1 MIAGAVLRTL
11 ALALVLALCPPAPG
25 AAAPPLVTGVDLVSQ
40 HRLPEARTRA
50 AIGELAGKPLARA
63 EVRASLERLWALG
76 LFEAIRVEEVPG
88 AEGIRLAYQLARRPL
103 VRTIHWD
110 GDAGLDLADVAAA
123 AGLAIGDD
131 ASPAALERVH
141 RSLLARYRREG
152 YLGATVALRPAEVPL
167 TNERDITVALRA
179 GERARIARVEFRG
192 EHAPLTAAELSRVS
206 KLREGTPYRDLLV
219 RDGVRAIEDRLRGD
233 GLYEARAT
241 AGPPRWHAETNRVD
255 LDVEVVAG
263 PRFTVEFRDN
273 TALSDSALRAQLAF
287 AQAGRADEFEQQ
299 ASARQLEAAYR
310 EQGFHFARVD
320 AVPPGPDAPHVLAFA
335 IDEGPRVRVESVAF
349 TGGRAVPDAK
359 LAGLIETAPPG
370 LLRRGLYRADVL
382 ERDVRVLLAYLRAQ
396 GYPDAAVGP
405 VETAYSE
412 DRSRARIIIPI
423 TEGPRLIVASVDVHG
438 AALLHPAD
446 LRGAIALKPGDPWDA
461 ERARAGQ
468 RAIEQL
474 YAARAYHGAT
484 VALETRRTDGG
495 MALGYRVDEGA
506 PTRIG
511 RILVR
516 GLVLTRESVVRQ
528 DLPFREGDLL
538 TSERMLEG
546 QRRLGQL
553 PAFASV
559 SVDPLRPPP
568 EPFADVE
575 VTLRERKPWHLDF
588 GIGYGSEDGARGFAE
603 IGHDNVLG
611 IAASVSLRQRVSAG
625 GQSIGFSQR
634 TDALGRIPW
643 ILGSP
648 WWGEINLFQEQ
659 AERIGYDV
667 AAYGLR
673 LGAHRDLFPAWVTGL
688 RGEFRYRIESVRYS
702 HVDAS
707 LAEADVT
714 DGTELVA
721 SVSPIFTLDR
731 RDEAIDPTR
740 GSLHLVS
747 VEVGNPV
754 LGSDIS
760 FVKTRL
766 QTRWFLPWLKPVTVV
781 AAARLGLAAPYAG
794 SAALAIQDRFYAG
807 GASTVRGYREDRIG
821 PLDSKGNPVGG
832 NGLAI
837 FNLEARFPIWRWL
850 GGTVFAD
857 TGALTREV
865 EDLRRAPFHTGVGG
879 GIRIKTPVGP
889 IRLDV
894 GYALRPIPDE
904 SRLQIHVIV
913 GNPF

>member
-1 MIAGAVLRTL
+1 V
-11 ALALVLALCPPAPG
+11 
-25 AAAPPLVTGVDLVSQ
+25 
-40 HRLPEARTRA
+40 
-50 AIGELAGKPLARA
+50 
-63 EVRASLERLWALG
+63 
-76 LFEAIRVEEVPG
+76 FEAIRVEEVPG
-88 AEGIRLAYQLARRPL
+88 ADGIRLAYHVARRPL
-103 VRTIHWD
+103 VRTIRWQA
-110 GDAGLDLADVAAA
+110 GAGLDLADVAAA
-123 AGLAIGDD
+123 AGLATGGD
-131 ASPAALERVH
+131 ASPAALERVR
-141 RSLLARYRREG
+141 RSLLQRYRREG
-152 YLGATVALRPAEVPL
+152 YLGAVVVLRVAEVPE
-167 TNERDITVALRA
+167 TNERDVTVALDAR
-179 GERARIARVEFRG
+179 ERARLAHVEFRG
-192 EHAPLTAAELSRVS
+192 DHAPHTSAELARVS
-206 KLREGTPYRDLLV
+206 KLREGAPYRDLLV

-233 GLYEARAT
+233 GFYEARAT
-241 AGPPRWHAETNRVD
+241 AGPPRRRAETDRVD

-263 PRFTVEFRDN
+263 PRFTVELRGN
-273 TALSDSALRAQLAF
+273 TALSDSALRSQLTF

-299 ASARQLEAAYR
+299 ASARQIESAYR

-320 AVPPGPDAPHVLAFA
+320 AVPPAPDAPHVLAFA

-349 TGGRAVPDAK
+349 PGGRAVPETK

-370 LLRRGLYRADVL
+370 LLRRGLYRAEVL
-382 ERDVRVLLAYLRAQ
+382 ERDVRVLIAYLRAQ
-396 GYPDAAVGP
+396 GYPEVAVGP
-405 VETAYSE
+405 AQTAFSE
-412 DRSRARIIIPI
+412 DRSRVRITVPI
-423 TEGPRLIVASVDVHG
+423 AEGPRLLVASVDVTG
-438 AALLHPAD
+438 AALLNPAE
-446 LRGAIALKPGDPWDA
+446 LRAAIPLKPGDAWDA

-468 RAIEQL
+468 RAIERL

-484 VALETRRTDGG
+484 VALETQRTDGG
-495 MALGYRVDEGA
+495 TALRYRVDEGG

-516 GLVLTRESVVRQ
+516 GLVLTRESVVRR

-538 TSERMLEG
+538 TPDRMLEG

-588 GIGYGSEDGARGFAE
+588 GIGYGSEDGARGFVE
-603 IGHDNVLG
+603 IGHDDVFG
-611 IAASVSLRQRVSAG
+611 TAASVSLRQRMSAG

-648 WWGEINLFQEQ
+648 WWAELNLFQEQ

-667 AAYGLR
+667 SVYGLR
-673 LGAHRDLFPAWVTGL
+673 LGAHRELFPARVTGL
-688 RGEFRYRIESVRYS
+688 RGELRYRIESIGYS
-702 HVDAS
+702 NVDPS

-714 DGTELVA
+714 EGRELVA
-721 SVSPIFTLDR
+721 SLGPILTLDR
-731 RDEAIDPTR
+731 RDEPVDPTR
-740 GSLHLVS
+740 GSFHRVS
-747 VEVGNPV
+747 AEVGNPA
-754 LGSDIS
+754 LGSEIS

-766 QTRWFLPWLKPVTVV
+766 ETRWFLPWLSPVTVV

-794 SAALAIQDRFYAG
+794 SAALVIQDRFYAG

-821 PLDSKGNPVGG
+821 PLDARGNPVGG

-837 FNLEARFPIWRWL
+837 LNLEARFPIWRWL
-850 GGTVFAD
+850 GGTVFVD
-857 TGALTREV
+857 TGALTPEV
-865 EDLRRAPFHTGVGG
+865 QDLRHAPFHTGAGG

-889 IRLDV
+889 IRVDV

-904 SRLQIHVIV
+904 SRLQVHVIV